1 MSKGSMLIVRLSALG
16 DVAMTIPAIYSLAV
30 QYPDLG
36 IRVVTRPFFA
46 KLFINCPENVSISI
60 ADFKGEHKGVGG
72 TFRLLRQLSVPK
84 PGCVADLH
92 NVLRSWE
99 IDTWFRMCGVKVSM
113 VDKNRCARRRLL
125 TDKEPQRNFVDR
137 YADVFGRLGYPI
149 RLSFRSVYDRKPADP
164 PFEPL
169 YPAVGV
175 APFARYYNKTYPPE
189 MMRRVVE
196 ILCRMGC
203 HVYLFGGRGREE
215 KELRGWADEV
225 IGCESVAGGYPIDKE
240 IALMSRMD
248 VMVSM
253 DSANQHLASLAG
265 TKVVSV
271 WGSTTPACGFMAYGQ
286 PAENAMMLGL
296 PCQPCSVAGKP
307 TCPLGHL
314 DCMCRIT
321 PKMIADKVSS
331 CLTKSRTDV

>member
-16 DVAMTIPAIYSLAV
+16 DVAMTIPAIYSLAA
-30 QYPDLG
+30 QYPDLS

-46 KLFINCPENVSISI
+46 RLFINCPENVRITV
-60 ADFKGEHKGVGG
+60 ADFKGEHKGVDGM
-72 TFRLLRQLSVPK
+72 FRLLRQISIPK

-99 IDTWFRMCGVKVSM
+99 IDTWFRLCGVKVSM
-113 VDKNRCARRRLL
+113 VDKNRCARRRLF

-137 YADVFGRLGYPI
+137 YADVFRRLGYPI
-149 RLSFRSVYDRKPADP
+149 SLSFRSVYDCMPADT
-164 PFEPL
+164 PFEPFH
-169 YPAVGV
+169 PAVGV

-196 ILCRMGC
+196 ILCRVGC

-215 KELRGWADEV
+215 KELRGWADELA
-225 IGCESVAGGYPIDKE
+225 GCESVAGGYPIDKE

-286 PAENAMMLGL
+286 SADNVIALSL

-314 DCMCRIT
+314 DCMCRIA
-321 PKMIADKVSS
+321 PKSIADKVLSLLQNPDS
-331 CLTKSRTDV
+331 NV